1 MPDVQDWSEAN
12 DSKWVKPLLK
22 KLADAQLLPGM
33 LGIQPWPTNYTDI
46 KPPCGI
52 RADEWDAFHEMIV

>member
-1 MPDVQDWSEAN
+1 M
-12 DSKWVKPLLK
+12 K

-33 LGIQPWPTNYTDI
+33 LGEWPEKYTNI

-52 RADEWDAFHEMIV
+52 SAKEWYDLFFCL